1 MAQLQEEGAAQKV
14 LHVPLFLMSAV
25 AVISASPVA
34 PHLQKLRPLNRSYHR
49 CDVRWVAHS
58 FSRFGCR
65 LRTTFMPRRMMNV
78 HLLSSA
84 SDDLSPLLLFSFSC
98 NLLSFQL
105 VERVVRGWLSQ
116 GV

>member
-78 HLLSSA
+78 HLLSSVHIVGR
-84 SDDLSPLLLFSFSC
+84 SFPHSFELFLMQSPQFSVS
-98 NLLSFQL
+98 
-105 VERVVRGWLSQ
+105 
-116 GV
+116 